1 MSTDPPVFFT
11 TYQSMEKAFGPFSL
25 LASLWAARKRIKSTV
40 STIEQIRKL
49 QENQSRTPEE
59 NAQLKDLIDTEAM
72 NRAIQSLMET
82 RTRRGPRR
90 GAPSPKQEEP
100 ETILEQAPQQVQQ
113 EPSADPTLPPPPEW
127 MQTPIRRGAPLDA
140 IRNIGQSDSKDS
152 SQFSPVENQSSD
164 TTDATNP
171 FNPLIAYVQSMFTK
185 PATREGAIGDT
196 LAAGAA
202 AENMDM
208 GQFVPP
214 EIRQVQSAVS
224 TGRQIARTDSSTF
237 QPDQQQVFLLDGLK
251 EDGGRLGNLGVTPDG
266 KIVMIVPGNGSINR
280 ASVHGVQNVQ
290 DAQSWDWSQERWQ
303 SNPETRGSPIFY
315 ADPLGHMW
323 NIRESPF
330 LYGMLRSKFNAERH
344 ATPSEPPSVSEV
356 VLQSLAPFGGSLQS
370 ALGLPRSE
378 TSGILGH
385 IGKYNTQGLPGID
398 LLEIGK
404 VPERL
409 IDPRTGLLKF
419 APTANLSS
427 TLLEINNPDSN
438 QGWTA
443 EDVLPFH
450 LGDSEINHKFSQL
463 RNGAEAAVGQQFL
476 DSIDQSKSRDG
487 ITLNVETTNMLDQV
501 LEDWDSFHE
510 SALSDYVD
518 SSPLSIIDRIGLD
531 RDWNHSRLLA
541 QSGQRLPELDSERI
555 ASLAR
560 KTSIGGRP
568 SVTGGHIL
576 TPMASSFDQNVQ
588 NQKTAFGMIS
598 AEQKAAAA
606 SAQTFLNTLKNMN
619 TQVVSARE
627 SYVVQYLM
635 DKHPELSAQ
644 QATQI
649 VTQPFSSKGFF
660 SSDPNDF
667 DIYNGIES
675 HIQAMRNAGH
685 LPKTIS
691 PEKLA
696 STMREA
702 AGSWADS
709 IDREKVFD
717 KIENRLETLGRRSD
731 PKGFLKPTTL
741 HQPRSSKEE
750 KLSIQQPRMPLY
762 KEKEMNE
769 PMELSLTDVFYGKRL
784 RKSPDF
790 ASAEITPSKKPLA
803 SSPSK
808 AIVAAKAKNEATAD
822 QLKRRIGAL
831 AAGGKP
837 LADQLFPLSPKQQKM
852 ATEIAENRAKFGAL
866 SEKSAQ
872 QFEPDTSP
880 EIQKNYDSYLG
891 NLEKLEQKH
900 YGEIANAL
908 LAGEET
914 GGEAITNLQAQ
925 HQAEIE
931 ALKKLHGFGQ
941 GSMEQGTALGPKS
954 MAFPFQLKYVRKL
967 PGHPEHMF

>member
-72 NRAIQSLMET
+72 NRAIQSMMET

-113 EPSADPTLPPPPEW
+113 EPSADPALPPPPEW
-127 MQTPIRRGAPLDA
+127 MQTPIRRGVPLDA

-185 PATREGAIGDT
+185 PVTREGAIGDT

-237 QPDQQQVFLLDGLK
+237 QPDQQQVFLLDGLEK
-251 EDGGRLGNLGVTPDG
+251 TSLGNLGMTLDG
-266 KIVMIVPGNGSINR
+266 RIVMLVPGNGSINR
-280 ASVHGVQNVQ
+280 ASVHGVQTVQ
-290 DAQSWDWSQERWQ
+290 DAQEDLLHWAQQ
-303 SNPETRGSPIFY
+303 TGPETRGAPIFY
-315 ADPLGHMW
+315 ANPADSRI
-323 NIRESPF
+323 NSPF
-330 LYGMLRSKFNAERH
+330 LAGVFRSKFNAERG
-344 ATPSEPPSVSEV
+344 AASSETPSVSQV
-356 VLQSLAPFGGSLQS
+356 VLQSLAPFGGSLRF

-378 TSGILGH
+378 SAGILGY
-385 IGKYNTQGLPGID
+385 IGRHNENGLQGVD

-427 TLLEINNPDSN
+427 TLLEIKTPDSN

-443 EDVLPFH
+443 KDVWPFN

-463 RNGAEAAVGQQFL
+463 RNDAEAAVGQQL
-476 DSIDQSKSRDG
+476 LGSINQSQSRDG
-487 ITLNVETTNMLDQV
+487 ITFNVETSNMLDNI
-501 LEDWDSFHE
+501 LEDWDSVDLS
-510 SALSDYVD
+510 SANEYMD
-518 SSPLSIIDRIGLD
+518 SSPMSIIDRIGLD
-531 RDWNHSRLLA
+531 RGWSDI
-541 QSGQRLPELDSERI
+541 DSERI

-560 KTSIGGRP
+560 NTSIGGRS
-568 SVTGGHIL
+568 SVLGGHIL
-576 TPMASSFDQNVQ
+576 TPISSSFDQNAQ
-588 NQKTAFGMIS
+588 HQKTAFEMIS
-598 AEQKAAAA
+598 GEKKTAAA
-606 SAQTFLNTLKNMN
+606 SGQALLNTLKNMN
-619 TQVVSARE
+619 TQVFSARQE
-627 SYVVQYLM
+627 HVVRYLM

-750 KLSIQQPRMPLY
+750 KLSIQQPHMPLY

-808 AIVAAKAKNEATAD
+808 AIVAAKAKNEATTD

-880 EIQKNYDSYLG
+880 ESQKNYDSYLG

>member
-1 MSTDPPVFFT
+1 MNTDPPVFFT

-59 NAQLKDLIDTEAM
+59 DAQLKDLIDTEAM
-72 NRAIQSLMET
+72 NRAIQSMMET

-90 GAPSPKQEEP
+90 GAVNQEEP
-100 ETILEQAPQQVQQ
+100 EPVSEQAPQQVQQ

-140 IRNIGQSDSKDS
+140 VRNLGQSDIKDS

-185 PATREGAIGDT
+185 PVTREGAVGNT

-202 AENMDM
+202 TENMDM

-224 TGRQIARTDSSTF
+224 AGRQIARTDSSTF
-237 QPDQQQVFLLDGLK
+237 QPHQQQVFLLDGLK

-323 NIRESPF
+323 NLRESPF
-330 LYGMLRSKFNAERH
+330 LYGMLRSKVNAERH

-644 QATQI
+644 QAKQI
-649 VTQPFSSKGFF
+649 ITQPFSSEKFF
-660 SSDPNDF
+660 LSGPDNF
-667 DIYNGIES
+667 DIYNGLDR
-675 HIQAMRNAGH
+675 HIQAMKNAGH
-685 LPKTIS
+685 LPETFS
-691 PEKLA
+691 SEKLA
-696 STMREA
+696 NTIREA
-702 AGSWADS
+702 ASSWADS
-709 IDREKVFD
+709 TDREKVFD
-717 KIENRLETLGRRSD
+717 KIENRLETLGRGRDS
-731 PKGFLKPTTL
+731 KGFLKPTTL
-741 HQPRSSKEE
+741 HPPGASKEE
-750 KLSIQQPRMPLY
+750 KLSVNQPNMPLY
-762 KEKEMNE
+762 KEKEMSE

-790 ASAEITPSKKPLA
+790 ASAEITPSKKPS

-808 AIVAAKAKNEATAD
+808 AIVAAKAKNEAITD

-837 LADQLFPLSPKQQKM
+837 LADQLFPLSPEQQQM
-852 ATEIAENRAKFGAL
+852 ASDASAHRAKVAAL
-866 SEKSAQ
+866 NNRFAQ
-872 QFEPDTSP
+872 QIEPDTSP
-880 EIQKNYDSYLG
+880 EIQKNYDSYLE
-891 NLEKLEQKH
+891 NVEKLEQQH

-908 LAGEET
+908 LAGED
-914 GGEAITNLQAQ
+914 ITKLQAT
-925 HQAEIE
+925 HQEQIE

-967 PGHPEHMF
+967 PARPEHMF